1 MPVMRGRILIFAFCL
16 LATPALSRKSR
27 PIAEPITTFDVG
39 ELTFFD
45 FGPPFDYYQIYV
57 VRTTPEGSSIERV
70 ILTPPG
76 SSCMQPAKLETASA
90 LLSESVFEFLSGAN
104 PCAIPEKKLTH
115 ELKRCKKC
123 LVFSGASIRMRVRCG
138 SQDRIILS
146 KILDRDIY
154 DSTPNTPRDTSWT
167 LQLMNRMD
175 QALGSSVSD
184 KPVFPLTGE
193 SSKVSNPAA
202 LLADVSLGKY
212 DSLFTGSKWKPSDLY
227 RASQIAIPSPDIKVV
242 TNLHPEKAPP
252 PEYPPLARL
261 AHIEGKVI
269 LKLKV
274 SEDGGSSNVTIESG
288 HEMLRAAAEKAVR
301 SWKFS
306 RNLANQEVK
315 ATIEFIAN
323 CPANAANQTD

>member
-1 MPVMRGRILIFAFCL
+1 MSAMRGRILIFAFCL
-16 LATPALSRKSR
+16 LAIPALGRRSR
-27 PIAEPITTFDVG
+27 PIPEPITNFDVG

-45 FGPPFDYYQIYV
+45 FGPPFDYYQIYA
-57 VRTTPEGSSIERV
+57 VRTTPEGSLIERV
-70 ILTPPG
+70 ILTPAG

-90 LLSESVFEFLSGAN
+90 SLSGSVAELLAGGN
-104 PCAIPEKKLTH
+104 PCAIPEKEVTH

-123 LVFSGASIRMRVRCG
+123 LVFSGASIRMRVRCA

-154 DSTPNTPRDTSWT
+154 DSASNTPRNTSWT
-167 LQLMNRMD
+167 LRLMNRMD
-175 QALGSSVSD
+175 QALGSNVSD
-184 KPVFPLTGE
+184 KPVFPSTGE
-193 SSKVSNPAA
+193 TLKISNSSP
-202 LLADVSLGKY
+202 LLTDVSLGKY
-212 DSLFTGSKWKPSDLY
+212 DSLFPGSKWKPSDLY
-227 RASQIAIPSPDIKVV
+227 RASQIAIASPDIKVA
-242 TNLHPEKAPP
+242 TNIHLEKATP

-274 SEDGGSSNVTIESG
+274 SEDGSSSNVTIVSG
-288 HEMLRAAAEKAVR
+288 HEMLRAAAEKAAS

-306 RNLANQEVK
+306 RNLANQEVN

-323 CPANAANQTD
+323 CPANAAN